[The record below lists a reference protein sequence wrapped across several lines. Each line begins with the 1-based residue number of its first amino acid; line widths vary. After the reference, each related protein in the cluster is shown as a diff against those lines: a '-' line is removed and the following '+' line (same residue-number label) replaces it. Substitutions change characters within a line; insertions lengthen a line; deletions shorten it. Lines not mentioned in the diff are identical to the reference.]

1 MYPLNSMSRLKYLAS
16 QTIDPSGGAWLVHL
30 LSVGF
35 AAASSFIM
43 PVKACLIII
52 GVLVLCD
59 MYTGWRASGKVFN
72 SKGMGG
78 TVDKTVLYMVAIL
91 ICRGVD
97 LAFGLTGITETT
109 YVVAGLITSRALLSN
124 LENIG
129 KVTGMDLVSKVR
141 DMFTGLLKR

>member
-1 MYPLNSMSRLKYLAS
+1 MARVKYLAS
-16 QTIDPSGGAWLVHL
+16 QIIDPSGGAWIVHL
-30 LSVGF
+30 LSVAL
-35 AAASSFIM
+35 AAVSSFVM
-43 PVKACLIII
+43 PVKAYLIII
-52 GVLVLCD
+52 GVLVLVD

-78 TVDKTVLYMVAIL
+78 TVEKTILYMVAIL

-97 LAFGLTGITETT
+97 IAFNLTGITETT
-109 YVVAGLITSRALLSN
+109 YVVAGLISSRELLSN

-141 DMFTGLLKR
+141 DIFTGLLKR